1 MIHINRWLLFN
12 FLLFVWHFF
21 YVSSG
26 SVTLAL
32 FLSETDAPNGLIIIF
47 VTLFFTFG
55 NGFGNYLYV

>member
-1 MIHINRWLLFN
+1 MVALQF
-12 FLLFVWHFF
+12 FVIRLAFF